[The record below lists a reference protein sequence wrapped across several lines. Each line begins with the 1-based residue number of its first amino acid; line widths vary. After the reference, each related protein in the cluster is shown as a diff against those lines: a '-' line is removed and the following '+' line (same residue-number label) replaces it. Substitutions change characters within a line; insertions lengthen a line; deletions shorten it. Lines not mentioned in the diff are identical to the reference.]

1 MISASTNNNKKNT
14 LLLLL
19 LLSLLFLL
27 LFFILF
33 FLQIKSMV
41 PELDGLEY
49 HEQYS
54 SPPSSST
61 KWPNFFF
68 FLIKLFM
75 SSGHVGF
82 KKYGTRAH
90 QTQVSQKVVDH
101 YIFLKQ
107 CFWTKYFK
115 IDGIWPF

>member
-1 MISASTNNNKKNT
+1 
-14 LLLLL
+14 
-19 LLSLLFLL
+19 
-27 LFFILF
+27 
-33 FLQIKSMV
+33 
-41 PELDGLEY
+41 
-49 HEQYS
+49 
-54 SPPSSST
+54 
-61 KWPNFFF
+61 
-68 FLIKLFM
+68 M

>member
-1 MISASTNNNKKNT
+1 MISVSTNNNKKNT

-19 LLSLLFLL
+19 LLSLLFLFLLL

-41 PELDGLEY
+41 PELDGLGY

-61 KWPNFFF
+61 KWPNYFILFLFF
-68 FLIKLFM
+68 
-75 SSGHVGF
+75 
-82 KKYGTRAH
+82 
-90 QTQVSQKVVDH
+90 
-101 YIFLKQ
+101 
-107 CFWTKYFK
+107 
-115 IDGIWPF
+115 